1 MLQVIFVE
9 EMPSCTATLQFFIFK
24 NCQTSGK
31 DDDWNVDEMC
41 STHNHSEDKKQHCMA
56 ACLNLYSC
64 ITDLKTS
71 FLILHKS
78 WIYMYDLVT
87 KQ

>member
-1 MLQVIFVE
+1 M
-9 EMPSCTATLQFFIFK
+9 FK
-24 NCQTSGK
+24 NWQTSGK
-31 DDDWNVDEMC
+31 DDWNVDEMC
-41 STHNHSEDKKQHCMA
+41 STHNHPEDKKQHCMA
-56 ACLNLYSC
+56 AFQNLYSY

-71 FLILHKS
+71 FLILYKS